1 MGKMGKRSREKRK
14 RIRMNLNEVLETVAE
29 QVSLLLA
36 SEEQEQ
42 LVEPVLSVIWETFNK
57 LEE

>member
-1 MGKMGKRSREKRK
+1 MGYVDVVSREKGK
-14 RIRMNLNEVLETVAE
+14 RIRMTLNEVLETVAE

>member
-42 LVEPVLSVIWETFNK
+42 LVGPVLSVIWETFNK

>member
-1 MGKMGKRSREKRK
+1 MGYVDVVSREKRK

-57 LEE
+57 LKE